1 MSEFIWDEILIM
13 EYARLVSKEYRNAES
28 WTWDYTSEE
37 EIMKRF
43 KISKQPKPEWE
54 ILKGCSQNGRPHD
67 WESDGDRSCPNM
79 GCKIYSVKRLG
90 DGEVFTVGD
99 EAHSPEGGKELIRK
113 ITEFTIEGNDIR
125 VHFRE
130 YGRLLQHVKKPLPPI
145 PVYLTPSEI
154 EKLKELLK

>member
-99 EAHSPEGGKELIRK
+99 EAHSPGDRRHPGDRQEPVALCPGEAQTGAGGGKVGSCLI
-113 ITEFTIEGNDIR
+113 TT
-125 VHFRE
+125 
-130 YGRLLQHVKKPLPPI
+130 PPPI
-145 PVYLTPSEI
+145 RWTRPTPRP
-154 EKLKELLK
+154 KPC